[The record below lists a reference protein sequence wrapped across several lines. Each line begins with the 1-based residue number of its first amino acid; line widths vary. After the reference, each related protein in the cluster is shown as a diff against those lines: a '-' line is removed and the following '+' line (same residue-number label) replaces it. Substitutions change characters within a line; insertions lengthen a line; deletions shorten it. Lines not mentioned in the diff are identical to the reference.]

1 MTPREF
7 VIRLRNAALGFI
19 LGLIGSILLP
29 LGMAVWLWCETEEVE
44 GRVNLRGGRKL
55 AKWQNGI
62 NRE

>member
-1 MTPREF
+1 MTGREF
-7 VIRLRNAALGFI
+7 ARRLRNAALGFV
-19 LGLIGSILLP
+19 LGLVGAILLP